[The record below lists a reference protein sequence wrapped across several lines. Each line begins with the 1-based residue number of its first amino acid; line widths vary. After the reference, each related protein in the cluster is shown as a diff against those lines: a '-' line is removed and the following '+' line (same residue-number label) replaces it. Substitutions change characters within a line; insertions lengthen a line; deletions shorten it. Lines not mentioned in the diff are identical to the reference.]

1 MMAPYTYMLAH
12 FIKMMKCFCQK
23 RARFRVRFGICIV
36 NRETG
41 EHECAPGTH
50 LHWSI
55 DGARAELLE
64 QPAPPSTLRLVIV
77 EVSYVEVEAAP
88 VFT

>member
-1 MMAPYTYMLAH
+1 M
-12 FIKMMKCFCQK
+12 
-23 RARFRVRFGICIV
+23 

-77 EVSYVEVEAAP
+77 EVSYVEVEAGP